1 MYIPN
6 FTYTNKTI
14 DNIAKIEL
22 SRGIILN
29 TSITPKINSY
39 LKKNAI
45 IKSSHAS
52 TAIEGTTLTIAEVN
66 KILNRP
72 EVTENKEEQEV
83 LNYLNVLKGIERYQK
98 NGKIT
103 EELLLEMN
111 NEITKNTPDE
121 VPHTKHYREFHVKD
135 VNFKK
140 DHIGY
145 MPPSPEHIPRLMK
158 ELLKWINN
166 NSTEISPITVA
177 GTAHYELVRIQPFTE
192 GNGRTARVLTG
203 LILYLRLFD
212 PEKYFSLEQYYEAD
226 KKAYLNALNL
236 SFGDPNGLT
245 KWMEYFTDGINV
257 SLSTVRDEISKLMN
271 VPSTSKNQSTI
282 KTDHIR
288 EEQVKKNQIK
298 IITFLHE
305 YGKITLKETQKLLG
319 ATQQESIN
327 QLQKLEELSII
338 KEKKRKGSIYYIL
351 KIRDDQRKKQWKTL
365 FKKGS

>member
-6 FTYTNKTI
+6 FIYTNKTI
-14 DNIAKIEL
+14 DNMASIEL
-22 SRGIILN
+22 KRGIILN
-29 TSITPKINSY
+29 LAIKPEINSF
-39 LKKNAI
+39 LKRNAL

-52 TAIEGTTLTIAEVN
+52 TTIEGNTLTIAEVN

-83 LNYLNVLKGIERYQK
+83 LNYLNVLKGIERYQE

-111 NEITKNTPDE
+111 SEITKNTSNGI
-121 VPHTKHYREFHVKD
+121 PHKKHYRNVN
-135 VNFKK
+135 VNYANFKK
-140 DHIGY
+140 DRIGY
-145 MPPSPEHIPRLMK
+145 TPPSPEHIPRLME

-177 GTAHYELVRIQPFTE
+177 GTAHYELVKIQPFTE
-192 GNGRTARVLTG
+192 GNGRTARALTE

-212 PEKYFSLEQYYEAD
+212 PEKYFPLEQYYEAD

-245 KWMEYFTDGINV
+245 KWMEYFTDGINA
-257 SLSTVRDEISKLMN
+257 SLSKVRDEISKLIN
-271 VPSTSKNQSTI
+271 VPAESNSQPTI
-282 KTDHIR
+282 KKGNIR
-288 EEQVKKNQIK
+288 EKQIEIQIR

-305 YGKITLKETQKLLG
+305 YGKITLEETQKLLG
-319 ATQQESIN
+319 TTKLESVN
-327 QLQKLEELSII
+327 QLQKLEELSVI
-338 KEKKRKGSIYYIL
+338 KEKKREGSRYYIL